1 MQARYLALP
10 LFLGLGV
17 NALVGC
23 SSSSDP
29 PITMIGN
36 TSSAGTT
43 SNGAGGGS
51 SGAAGTGGAPG
62 AAGMTAATAGASTGG
77 TPGTAGT
84 GGMGTAGS
92 AGAGM
97 AGATGMAG
105 SSGTGMSAGCGK
117 ALPTGVT
124 PGMWSDMADQA
135 QQAGKPAP
143 IDVPCD
149 GVMATAASTKAPWDA
164 PPCAGGVEKRGYWV
178 YVNPGYDPSKP
189 SKVIYEGAGCDDSS
203 PADGGTSGFPYQQAN
218 ADKADPQ
225 VIQVGLDYSRADE
238 CYDNANPHSNDFAY
252 FPIVKKLVEDQF
264 CVNTKEE
271 MYSGYSSGSWLGNQF
286 SCAFPDDFR
295 AMVLATGN
303 EPPQQPA
310 CATPTHPMAVM
321 MLHDKDD
328 SANTFAGMIPACT
341 RMLKQNGCTVTT
353 CDPASAST
361 TTTYAYPTNIGAPQT
376 MACVSFNGCPA
387 DAPVVWCTTQ
397 LGGSTGFHDHYA
409 DGQSPWITPLFW
421 SFLSKF

>member
-1 MQARYLALP
+1 MQTRYLALP

-17 NALVGC
+17 NALIGC
-23 SSSSDP
+23 SSSDSP
-29 PITMIGN
+29 PITMLGN
-36 TSSAGTT
+36 TSSAGA
-43 SNGAGGGS
+43 SNTGS
-51 SGAAGTGGAPG
+51 SGSSNATAGTGGAPG
-62 AAGMTAATAGASTGG
+62 AAGATASAGSSSGGSTGV
-77 TPGTAGT
+77 AGT
-84 GGMGTAGS
+84 SGSAGNTGS
-92 AGAGM
+92 AGA
-97 AGATGMAG
+97 TGTAG

-117 ALPTGVT
+117 PLPAGVT
-124 PGMWSDMADQA
+124 PGQWADMADQA

-149 GVMATAASTKAPWDA
+149 GVMATVASTKSPWDA
-164 PPCAGGVEKRGYWV
+164 PPCTGGVEKRGYWV
-178 YVNPGYDPSKP
+178 YVNPNYDPSKP
-189 SKVIYEGAGCDDSS
+189 SKVVYEGAGCDDSS

-238 CYDNANPHSNDFAY
+238 CYDNANPHSNDFNY
-252 FPIVKKLVEDQF
+252 FPMVKKLVEDQF
-264 CVNTKEE
+264 CVNTSEE

-286 SCAFPDDFR
+286 SCAFPDDFK

-303 EPPQQPA
+303 EPTQQPA
-310 CATPTHPMAVM
+310 CAAPTHPMAVM

-328 SANTFAGMIPACT
+328 ATNTYAGMIPACT
-341 RMLKQNGCTVTT
+341 RMLKQNGCTTTT
-353 CDPASAST
+353 CDPMSTTT

-376 MACVSFNGCPA
+376 MQCVSFNGCPA

-397 LGGSTGFHDHYA
+397 LGGDTHVHDHYA